1 MHSVNK
7 WPFPLDFN
15 SCISMQLLRIHSQVF
30 ALIILLILWTPSL
43 PYGQANLYG
52 VFNVESVKN
61 IAGYIEVNIVMY
73 IIYRNITGV
82 YTVIGLGSAGW
93 DWGNKDWHEQLTSW
107 CRVRCC
113 FSLNPKQ
120 CMDTH
125 DLNTSTPYRIDPCKL
140 ITSIDS
146 CPSMHVTL

>member
-1 MHSVNK
+1 
-7 WPFPLDFN
+7 
-15 SCISMQLLRIHSQVF
+15 MQLLRIHSQVF

-93 DWGNKDWHEQLTSW
+93 D
-107 CRVRCC
+107 
-113 FSLNPKQ
+113 
-120 CMDTH
+120 
-125 DLNTSTPYRIDPCKL
+125 
-140 ITSIDS
+140 
-146 CPSMHVTL
+146 